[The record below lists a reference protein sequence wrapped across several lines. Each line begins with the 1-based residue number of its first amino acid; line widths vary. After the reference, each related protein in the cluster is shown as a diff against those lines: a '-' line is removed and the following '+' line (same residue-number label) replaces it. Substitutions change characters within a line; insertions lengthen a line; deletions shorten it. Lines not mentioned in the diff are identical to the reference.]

1 MAGEEW
7 NHQCMHA
14 GCSLETT
21 GIDELSIVEDE
32 AWSVGHLAKTSCQQ
46 AVCMA

>member
-1 MAGEEW
+1 MESSV
-7 NHQCMHA
+7 HA